1 MESKFGVWLEQGIE
15 LYRRNFVVL
24 ALASLL
30 GAVLS
35 VSSAGILAGPMWVGL
50 VGIAL
55 RLQAGSDPKPEAPDV
70 LRGLGFF
77 VPAFLFSL
85 VWGGALFVLSRIL
98 VALPCIGPLLVP
110 PLVLG
115 ASILLAFGPF
125 LIADRGMD
133 FWSASR
139 ASIEAVRSRF
149 MDLLGILTIALV
161 LGGLG
166 GLFCLIGWVLTAP
179 LTACILANVY
189 RDLFRE
195 SSSRV
200 PLPEMLSLDS
210 EPG

>member
-1 MESKFGVWLEQGIE
+1 MESKFSVWLEQGID
-15 LYRRNFVVL
+15 LYRRNFAVL

-30 GAVLS
+30 GAVFS

-55 RLQAGSDPKPEAPDV
+55 RLQAGSDPKPEAADV

-77 VPAFLFSL
+77 LPAFLFCL
-85 VWGGALFVLSRIL
+85 VWGGGLFVVAWIL
-98 VALPCIGPLLVP
+98 TALPCIGPLLVSP
-110 PLVLG
+110 VVLG

-139 ASIEAVRSRF
+139 ASIETVRSRF
-149 MDLLGILTIALV
+149 MDLIGILTIALV

-179 LTACILANVY
+179 LTACLLAQVY
-189 RDLFRE
+189 RDLFE
-195 SSSRV
+195 PSSRI
-200 PLPEMLSLDS
+200 PRPEMVSLDS